1 MPKQDGIHWRMPTA
15 MIVCFVIGVGLAIG
29 HHFYYYS
36 LDGTR
41 VGDQSRQEWALR
53 IGTGLAFLM
62 KTFLTTAVG
71 IACIQHFWW
80 ILRLKPIR
88 LSTLD
93 SMFDIRGSIFN
104 FFDLHVWL
112 RGPNVAIL
120 GLISWLIP
128 LVTVITPSTLSVQNA
143 NGTSIVQ
150 QSIPVIDFGRSK
162 YITMTQGGV
171 DGPTGSLTRLVMSST
186 IQGSIL
192 QVPVPAPNASYT
204 LDFIG
209 PYIQCQNA
217 SDYVNRTVN
226 EYLWDKQLLRN
237 NYIAFFT
244 SGNLTDD
251 LNYLL
256 YNNLTNYW
264 YYHDVNT
271 TDYAGK
277 LIMAAY
283 DKAPLR
289 SVVECAMYNAS
300 YAVDFSWLNG
310 EQSVEIAN
318 RQLLNRV
325 FPYWELSPQPAPANE
340 GEMLAYTAIMSA
352 LNNLL
357 VGICFSFPQR
367 CSSTQIFSTSLAN
380 SKELWPMVYGS
391 DEPVPDGLRPLA
403 EVAASM
409 ADNLTLSFF
418 SESYFLQNSSQSQ
431 PHNITVLSNEVLYRY
446 SQKNLFIAYGVSIFI
461 SLLCVIAGLL
471 SMWDNGIAFSD
482 SFSTI
487 LRATRNPKFDE
498 IVPLDST
505 TGSDP
510 PPESLART
518 RVQWVPSR
526 ISLTGREQDAV
537 AGLKPLAA
545 VAETEKG
552 NNNSG
557 GVDGSD
563 GGGGRSPRSPIAF
576 ANRIRERKNYTATA
590 TVSRVDERSPGGF
603 I

>member
-71 IACIQHFWW
+71 IACVQHFWW

-104 FFDLHVWL
+104 FFDLHIWL

-128 LVTVITPSTLSVQNA
+128 IVTVITPSTLSVQNA
-143 NGTSIVQ
+143 NGTTIVEQ
-150 QSIPVIDFGRSK
+150 PIPAMDFDRSK
-162 YITMTQGGV
+162 YITMSEGGA
-171 DGPTGSLTRLVMSST
+171 DGPTGSLTRVVMGST

-192 QVPVPAPNASYT
+192 QVPAPATNASYT

-209 PYIQCQNA
+209 PYILCQNA
-217 SDYVNRTVN
+217 SEYVNRTVN
-226 EYLWDKQLLRN
+226 EFLWDKSRLRN
-237 NYIAFFT
+237 NYIAFTT

-251 LNYLL
+251 LDYLL
-256 YNNLTNYW
+256 YNNLTQKWYW
-264 YYHDVNT
+264 HDVNT

-277 LIMAAY
+277 LVLAAY
-283 DKAPLR
+283 DQVPLR

-300 YAVDFSWLNG
+300 YTVNFSWLNG
-310 EQSVEIAN
+310 EQSIEIAN
-318 RQLLNRV
+318 RQVLNRV
-325 FPYWELSPQPAPANE
+325 LPYTELSPHPAPANE
-340 GEMLAYTAIMSA
+340 GEMLAYTSIMSA
-352 LNNLL
+352 LNNIM
-357 VGICFSFPQR
+357 VGMCFSWPQR
-367 CSSTQIFSTSLAN
+367 CSSAQVFSTSLAN

-418 SESYFLQNSSQSQ
+418 SEPYFLQNTSQSTIT
-431 PHNITVLSNEVLYRY
+431 NITIRTNEVLYLY
-446 SQKNLFIAYGVSIFI
+446 SQKNLLIGYGVSIFV

-471 SMWDNGIAFSD
+471 SMWDNGIAFTD

-498 IVPLDST
+498 IIPLDST

-510 PPESLART
+510 PPESLSRT
-518 RVQWVPSR
+518 RVQWVPLS
-526 ISLTGREQDAV
+526 SSSGFESGREAGGAGV
-537 AGLKPLAA
+537 AGLRPLSTLAGM
-545 VAETEKG
+545 EKG
-552 NNNSG
+552 NKG
-557 GVDGSD
+557 GNRDTERG
-563 GGGGRSPRSPIAF
+563 SPRSPIAF
-576 ANRIRERKNYTATA
+576 ANRIRERKDYTA
-590 TVSRVDERSPGGF
+590 TVSRVDERSPEGF